1 MRGTGRMLAVASIAI
16 FVTIGSLS
24 AQAGVPAAGAL
35 EAYAQ
40 AQTETKPPLTVRVKT
55 WTRAKLDAAKKR
67 WAADKAKFEDCQQ
80 QLVELRKTKKLSL
93 HKQGDFL
100 NDCMNKKP

>member
-1 MRGTGRMLAVASIAI
+1 MRGAGRLLTAASIAI
-16 FVTIGSLS
+16 VATIGSLS
-24 AQAGVPAAGAL
+24 AQAGVPTRAL
-35 EAYAQ
+35 ESYAQ
-40 AQTETKPPLTVRVKT
+40 AQTEKKPPLTVRVKL

-67 WAADKAKFEDCQQ
+67 WAADKVKFEDCQQ
-80 QLVELRKTKKLSL
+80 QLIEARKTQKLSL